1 MGRLNRARCIVGS
14 QEGATVNGLL
24 RVPSGL
30 APVLFM
36 CFESCLCSVRN
47 GVA

>member
-14 QEGATVNGLL
+14 QEVAMVSGLL

-36 CFESCLCSVRN
+36 CFGSCLCSVRN
-47 GVA
+47 VVA